1 MKFNENKKMKILL
14 KITWGK
20 KLCLLN
26 KLVIKTDQI
35 IGSMKIIDR
44 KKT

>member
-14 KITWGK
+14 KITWEK
-20 KLCLLN
+20 NCLLN

-35 IGSMKIIDR
+35 IGSMKIIDK